1 MDERRDSV
9 KEINQNNEGV
19 KEATINSEED
29 NIEEEQELQNVED
42 KSENKVE
49 SIEEEPIV
57 DKEENQK
64 KSIIKVSLLLLLS
77 LFAIMTVGTII
88 YLQLST
94 FKINYEEKSIA
105 TFLKENKI
113 LNTINKEN
121 NTVEVLVPD
130 NVINTEIKKRFSYLP
145 SNFKVRNVSF
155 KPDNNKLYINS
166 KVYKIGVPI
175 VCTVDYVVKDG
186 SIYLGVKDV
195 SFGKSKISLIK
206 VVEDYLVKNLLTN
219 EFPIEISAQDLNL
232 PKFFTIE
239 KLEFQ
244 DKDMTISFKIN
255 EDMIKEEFSKIIGS
269 ANIDLLKLY
278 KTSDSPI
285 KQEAARLIE
294 NIDDFSMDTIQL
306 LANDLMNN
314 GELLTTIV
322 TIIKDINIEIFFE
335 KYGKY
340 FTITR
345 EEVLGNKDNLIQI
358 VLDNHYNDIME
369 KTNVYFANV
378 LNETM
383 YINKG
388 KPYSCIEGSTIT
400 INSIVSYYGLEISD
414 ELLENMQFSY
424 DDNNNQLL
432 IAYKANKDKYY
443 IIKKEGKE
451 IISTNEYNN
460 RFSIENTGK
469 AEFVSDINKWN
480 EIYSTLK
487 NYFGIEDIYIRYM
500 KADDKYAFVI
510 SSPKDDYQNY
520 WSMAL
525 IKNEDNI
532 WEIIDSDVKKIK
544 ALNVTYPDF
553 NLETITSEIEK
564 ITIYS
569 LSENTKEL
577 ILDEMVVKGI
587 IDDKSNIQI
596 VYCSYDGNYIALKL
610 SNNKEYI
617 YKVYKMYLDTVYE
630 KDVAL
635 KQWDNISDII
645 SLQEEPK

>member
-1 MDERRDSV
+1 MDERRDSI
-9 KEINQNNEGV
+9 KETNQNNEGV
-19 KEATINSEED
+19 EETTINSEED
-29 NIEEEQELQNVED
+29 NIEEKQELQDVED
-42 KSENKVE
+42 KLVNSIEKGSKVE
-49 SIEEEPIV
+49 
-57 DKEENQK
+57 KEENQN
-64 KSIIKVSLLLLLS
+64 KSIIKLSLLLLLS
-77 LFAIMTVGTII
+77 LFAIITVGTII
-88 YLQLST
+88 YLQLSA

-105 TFLKENKI
+105 TFLRENKI
-113 LNTINKEN
+113 LNAINKEN
-121 NTVEVLVPD
+121 NTVEVIVPD

-145 SNFKVRNVSF
+145 SNFKVKNVSF
-155 KPDNNKLYINS
+155 KPGNNKLYINS
-166 KVYKIGVPI
+166 KVYNIGIPI
-175 VCTVDYVVKDG
+175 VCTVDYIVKDG
-186 SIYLGVKDV
+186 SIYLDVKDV
-195 SFGKSKISLIK
+195 SFGKSKISLVK
-206 VVEDYLVKNLLTN
+206 VVEDYLVKNLFTN
-219 EFPIEISAQDLNL
+219 ELPIEISAQDLNL
-232 PKFFTIE
+232 PQFFTIE

-244 DKDMTISFKIN
+244 DKDMAISFKIN
-255 EDMIKEEFSKIIGS
+255 KDMVKEEFSKIIS
-269 ANIDLLKLY
+269 TANIDLLKLY
-278 KTSDSPI
+278 KESNSPI
-285 KQEAARLIE
+285 KQEAVRLIQ
-294 NIDDFSMDTIQL
+294 NIDDFSMDTIQV
-306 LANDLMNN
+306 LANDIINN

-340 FTITR
+340 FSITK
-345 EEVLGNKDNLIQI
+345 EEVLNNKDELIQI
-358 VLDNHYNDIME
+358 VLDNHYNAIME
-369 KTNVYFANV
+369 KTNEYFSRV

-388 KPYSCIEGSTIT
+388 KPYSCIEENTIT
-400 INSIVSYYGLEISD
+400 INSIVSYYELEISD

-424 DDNNNQLL
+424 DYNKSQLF

-443 IIKKEGKE
+443 IIKEEGKE

-469 AEFVSDINKWN
+469 AEIVSDINKWN
-480 EIYSTLK
+480 EIYSALK
-487 NYFGIEDIYIRYM
+487 KYFGIEDIYIRYM

-525 IKNEDNI
+525 MKNEDNT

-587 IDDKSNIQI
+587 INDKSNIQI

-630 KDVAL
+630 KDVAM
-635 KQWDNISDII
+635 KQWDNISNII